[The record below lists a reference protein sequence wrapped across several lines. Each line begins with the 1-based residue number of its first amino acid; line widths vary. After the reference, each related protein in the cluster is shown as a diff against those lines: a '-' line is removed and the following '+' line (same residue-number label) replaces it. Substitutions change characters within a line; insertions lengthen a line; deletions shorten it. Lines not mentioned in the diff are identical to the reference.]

1 MKKEAKTPTT
11 PVQQTLTPV
20 QQSSAIAA
28 SSAVLSGSLRRSSRV
43 VKTTNKEEKDKEK
56 DKDSK
61 DKKVYCKCF
70 QMAGLKGFGWEQG
83 SARGSLQL
91 WPENVHM

>member
-1 MKKEAKTPTT
+1 M
-11 PVQQTLTPV
+11 
-20 QQSSAIAA
+20 
-28 SSAVLSGSLRRSSRV
+28 

-61 DKKVYCKCF
+61 DKKVYRYCKCF
-70 QMAGLKGFGWEQG
+70 QMCVVSNDWLFKGFGLELG

-91 WPENVHM
+91 WPESVHM